1 MTSMASITR
10 PKREVPG
17 LRDANVHRLERLAG
31 ELRRR
36 GMAASLVSAPG
47 RIPRL
52 EVACPAGQ
60 GEDVYAW
67 RGEDGTWWF
76 WWSWAER
83 IAGTADLDDASAK
96 IEQVLT
102 RPSWG

>member
-1 MTSMASITR
+1 MVSITR

-17 LRDANVHRLERLAG
+17 LREANLYRLEHLAA
-31 ELRRR
+31 ELCRR
-36 GMAASLVSAPG
+36 GLAAALAAPPG

-52 EVACPAGQ
+52 EVARPGGPA
-60 GEDVYAW
+60 EDVYAW

-83 IAGTADLDDASAK
+83 IASDADLAAAAAR
-96 IEQVLT
+96 IEQTLA
-102 RPSWG
+102 RARD

>member
-10 PKREVPG
+10 LKRDVPG
-17 LRDANVHRLERLAG
+17 LRDANLHRLEHLAV

-36 GMAASLVSAPG
+36 GMTADLVIVPG

-52 EVACPAGQ
+52 EVVHPGGAA
-60 GEDVYAW
+60 EDVYAW
-67 RGEDGTWWF
+67 RGQDGTWWF

-83 IAGTADLDDASAK
+83 IAAAAGLDDAAGR

-102 RPSWG
+102 GQSWG